1 MSLNRYFKLLKEFN
15 HNKRL
20 SLKSKKLLILST
32 DSNDFLI
39 NCSIAHVLVKLGHKV
54 TLFIQNSGQSL
65 NKKFYGLSSHKN
77 FLSLIKVIIKNEIYV
92 EYGEEVVGKISN
104 ISIKLRKI
112 IYRQTQED
120 VQRIL
125 KNPVYEKNKKNKK
138 LFEQIERKNFNFAI
152 KFKSFVKNNEFDNYI
167 IDSGSWAEYGVAF
180 SILQELGKTITCYG
194 YRNDKNSIMISKN
207 SPFNNLNIDE
217 AWEELKNKPI
227 SKSNFTI
234 ERISKKKFYKK
245 DVFLNFHRE
254 DPLNKEI
261 IYKRLFLKRNNYTI
275 LILTN
280 LAFDTTV
287 LTKKTNYLFKSHFD
301 WLKRTID
308 FLIQKKN
315 CNIIIRPHPAEKLTN
330 CYMTCEKYI
339 NNYFE
344 KLGESFTILPSQ
356 TSINTYGL
364 IDIADLGLVYSSD
377 VGWEMVLKN
386 KPVISGGMGAAWGK
400 NIQYD
405 PKSLKDYFNKINIFI
420 KNKKVAVPNSKKI
433 NAFKFMNFY
442 MQEVPK
448 TFPFPLFE
456 YWNKHTFNEAGR
468 IFQSSTIPKKYKK
481 TFEDLSDPLLSRKGV
496 I

>member
-217 AWEELKNKPI
+217 AWKELKNNPI

-234 ERISKKKFYKK
+234 ERISKK
-245 DVFLNFHRE
+245 
-254 DPLNKEI
+254 
-261 IYKRLFLKRNNYTI
+261 
-275 LILTN
+275 
-280 LAFDTTV
+280 
-287 LTKKTNYLFKSHFD
+287 S
-301 WLKRTID
+301 
-308 FLIQKKN
+308 
-315 CNIIIRPHPAEKLTN
+315 
-330 CYMTCEKYI
+330 
-339 NNYFE
+339 
-344 KLGESFTILPSQ
+344 
-356 TSINTYGL
+356 
-364 IDIADLGLVYSSD
+364 
-377 VGWEMVLKN
+377 
-386 KPVISGGMGAAWGK
+386 
-400 NIQYD
+400 
-405 PKSLKDYFNKINIFI
+405 FI
-420 KNKKVAVPNSKKI
+420 KKMFS
-433 NAFKFMNFY
+433 
-442 MQEVPK
+442 
-448 TFPFPLFE
+448 
-456 YWNKHTFNEAGR
+456 
-468 IFQSSTIPKKYKK
+468 
-481 TFEDLSDPLLSRKGV
+481 
-496 I
+496 